1 MHRRKGRKMKNKK
14 LKKTYRSDARP
25 WLVPMFKEMENIR
38 ERIRERRKRR
48 GTPRKEPETI
58 ILKRSK
64 KNRNNY
70 VAPEEAYRVLTQQQ
84 SSEAEVERDRM
95 IDRHLKNV
103 EE

>member
-25 WLVPMFKEMENIR
+25 WLVPMFKEMEN
-38 ERIRERRKRR
+38 IRERRKRR